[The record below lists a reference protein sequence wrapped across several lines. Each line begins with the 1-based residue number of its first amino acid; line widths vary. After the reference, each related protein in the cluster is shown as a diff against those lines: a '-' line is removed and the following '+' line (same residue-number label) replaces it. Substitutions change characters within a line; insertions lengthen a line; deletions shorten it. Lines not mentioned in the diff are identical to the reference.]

1 MNSKRSYL
9 DTLNAGRQRR
19 PQTTLEQLNQSLET
33 LEQRLERTR
42 EDPMARPDLRQ
53 PDPRQY
59 GADARYPAARPTGQQ
74 RWYEDP
80 QPTLRPKSPMQQGA
94 TAYQAIA
101 HDIDRVRGQ
110 EDGVAMVGKIAGELR
125 GMREELRHQMTAGL
139 QREFEALRKD
149 IERAFQSG
157 AKPGASAK
165 GSAELGLEFER
176 LSGAIQTLA
185 EKSDDRSV
193 NMLRLE
199 LEQVKAALETLA
211 REESVQ
217 KVDRRWDDFDRR
229 WTAFEDRVDADQRKR
244 SDDPGLS
251 ALTARLEQISNA
263 VNNLPESLSLR
274 SLEEKVR
281 TLAGA
286 VDHFASQQDN
296 RGSDTLGMID
306 ERLDEISRAIV
317 ASTVAAQANSFDH
330 EAFERIEKRID
341 SLAQQIEEVAQDRP
355 GNAVMDRL
363 STLSSRVDELAGRA
377 NLPEQAMERLA
388 KQIALIADKIDQAPA
403 MPDADYIFHGLEQ
416 RFDVLSSMME
426 RRQGDAIEQGNML
439 FRDLERRLDEVAD
452 RLDQRMPHV
461 DSAGIMEAIDAR
473 FTALAKR
480 IETRVPDP
488 AGEAAIRGLE
498 SRLEDISS
506 RLDASAAQVAGID
519 PALIRSLEA
528 QVAGLSAHLSRPSTP
543 LPEFEDISPR
553 LDEIEKSLS
562 GTRDSILGAAREAA
576 ENAVRSLAGSS
587 ANTTAVS
594 GLAQDLKT
602 LETLTRRS
610 DERNS
615 RTFEAIHDT
624 LLKIVDRLGSLEPGE
639 PVEAVSELLDAASVE
654 PNSRRGARRSK
665 MAVDAPSMDI
675 DHPMPLT
682 GDMADLDGR
691 AAAIL
696 RNEPGSRN
704 EPVMRSDPGT
714 RSPAEA
720 AAAAAMA
727 ALSSDTIAEKSEQA
741 GGRKSLFGGLAR
753 AFKGKKEADI
763 PPLAGSAPTASIP
776 SVDLDEPLDPKMAN
790 RPLEPGSGAPDL
802 NAIMK
807 RVRDERG
814 QPAKPS
820 ETDAAKS
827 DFIAAARRAAQAAAA
842 EADALKRQS
851 TMTGPVKALRIGDL
865 LKARRK
871 PILMAA
877 AAIMLALAGLQLGK
891 AFFADP
897 AQVASNDAAPIVAP
911 QPVQTAS
918 VDTAAQPKKDV
929 QPSAVESAP
938 ARAVRQAEPSEPAT
952 KDDMAAQGTM
962 ATPPTIEPSMD
973 AAPPAESVPAPVAS
987 TTPADANA
995 AASDTS
1001 ASAGSAPTAA
1011 TAAQASDADTEPMAA
1026 EPTTAKDTTGAV
1038 PPADASPAATAKI
1051 DIPTDV
1057 GPVALRDAAGNGD
1070 AKALFEI
1077 GSRYAESRGVKED
1090 LAAAAKWYEKSAEL
1104 GFAPAEYRI
1113 GNFYEKGIGVARDI
1127 KKAKT
1132 WYQLGAEQGN
1142 ASAMHNLAVLF
1153 AMAADGV
1160 TDNESAAHWFQAAAD
1175 VGVKD
1180 SQFNLGILAAKGV
1193 GMKQNLEESYKWFA
1207 LVAKTG
1213 DKDAAAKRDEIA
1225 NALRPE
1231 QLERARA
1238 AAELW
1243 KAKPLD
1249 AAANS
1254 ADIPESWQDGTPQT
1268 TASID
1273 MKKAVQN
1280 IQRILNKNGFDA
1292 GDADGKMGEK
1302 TKTAIM
1308 AFQTDNKMPA
1318 TGAVDEKLVKAL
1330 LARK

>member
-19 PQTTLEQLNQSLET
+19 PHTTLEQLNRSLET

-42 EDPMARPDLRQ
+42 EDMSER
-53 PDPRQY
+53 PDPRRPSAEPRY
-59 GADARYPAARPTGQQ
+59 ASARPYDDPRPAQPPKSQAPAAFDQN
-74 RWYEDP
+74 YH
-80 QPTLRPKSPMQQGA
+80 
-94 TAYQAIA
+94 AIA
-101 HDIDRVRGQ
+101 RDIDRVRGQ
-110 EDGVAMVGKIAGELR
+110 EDGVAVVGKIAGELR
-125 GMREELRHQMTAGL
+125 GLREELRHQMTAGL

-149 IERAFQSG
+149 IERAFQ
-157 AKPGASAK
+157 ASAQPGGSGK
-165 GSAELGLEFER
+165 GSAELGVEFER

-199 LEQVKAALETLA
+199 LEQVKAALDTLA

-217 KVDRRWDDFDRR
+217 AVGRRWDDFDRR

-244 SDDPGLS
+244 SDAPGLS
-251 ALTARLEQISNA
+251 MLTDRLEQISNA

-286 VDHFASQQDN
+286 VDHFARQQDN
-296 RGSDTLGMID
+296 RGSGTFGMID

-317 ASTVAAQANSFDH
+317 ASTVAAQANSFDP
-330 EAFERIEKRID
+330 EPFERIERRIA
-341 SLAQQIEEVAQDRP
+341 SLAQQIEEVTQVHP
-355 GNAVMDRL
+355 SGEVIDRL
-363 STLSSRVDELAGRA
+363 NMLSSRVDDLAGRA
-377 NLPEQAMERLA
+377 NLPEQAMERLD
-388 KQIALIADKIDQAPA
+388 KQIALIAEKIDRAPA
-403 MPDADYIFHGLEQ
+403 MPDADYIFQGLEQ
-416 RFDVLSSMME
+416 RFDVLSGMME

-452 RLDQRMPHV
+452 RLDQRMPQI
-461 DSAGIMEAIDAR
+461 DGAGIMDAIDAR
-473 FTALAKR
+473 FSALAKR
-480 IETRVPDP
+480 METRVPDS

-506 RLDASAAQVAGID
+506 RLDSSAAQVAGID

-528 QVAGLSAHLSRPSTP
+528 QVAGLSAHLSKPGTP

-553 LDEIEKSLS
+553 LNEIEKSLA
-562 GTRDSILGAAREAA
+562 GTRDSILSAAREAA
-576 ENAVRSLAGSS
+576 ESAVRSLADSS
-587 ANTTAVS
+587 ANTAAVS

-602 LETLTRRS
+602 LEALTRRS

-624 LLKIVDRLGSLEPGE
+624 LLKIVDRLGSLETGE
-639 PVEAVSELLDAASVE
+639 PTDAVSELLSTKPIE
-654 PNSRRGARRSK
+654 PDSWRGARSSK
-665 MAVDAPSMDI
+665 MAVRDAPSMDI
-675 DHPMPLT
+675 DQPLPLT
-682 GDMADLDGR
+682 GDMADLDSR
-691 AAAIL
+691 APAVM
-696 RNEPGSRN
+696 RNEPGSRS
-704 EPVMRSDPGT
+704 EPGT
-714 RSPAEA
+714 RTPAEA

-727 ALSSDTIAEKSEQA
+727 ALGSDTTTEKSEQT
-741 GGRKSLFGGLAR
+741 GGRRSMLGGLAR
-753 AFKGKKEADI
+753 AFKGKKEADV
-763 PPLAGSAPTASIP
+763 PPLAGSAPDVEIP
-776 SVDLDEPLDPKMAN
+776 SADLDEPLDPKVAN
-790 RPLEPGSGAPDL
+790 RPLEPGSGPPDL

-814 QPAKPS
+814 PPVRAGNA
-820 ETDAAKS
+820 DASKS

-842 EADALKRQS
+842 EAEALKRQS
-851 TMTGPVKALRIGDL
+851 TTRGPVKALRIGDL

-891 AFFADP
+891 AFFSDP
-897 AQVASNDAAPIVAP
+897 VEIASNDAASTV
-911 QPVQTAS
+911 
-918 VDTAAQPKKDV
+918 AAQPAEAASVGAASEPTTDA
-929 QPSAVESAP
+929 QTAAPDSAP
-938 ARAVRQAEPSEPAT
+938 ARAVRQAEPSESVTENDMPAQTTLAAPSDAGTPMDTAPEAEPDPAMASTASPDPAADATASAPEGPAAADTEPKATELAATPAT
-952 KDDMAAQGTM
+952 QDMTGT
-962 ATPPTIEPSMD
+962 
-973 AAPPAESVPAPVAS
+973 V
-987 TTPADANA
+987 TPADASIA
-995 AASDTS
+995 
-1001 ASAGSAPTAA
+1001 
-1011 TAAQASDADTEPMAA
+1011 
-1026 EPTTAKDTTGAV
+1026 
-1038 PPADASPAATAKI
+1038 AATAKI
-1051 DIPTDV
+1051 DIPADA
-1057 GPVALRDAAGNGD
+1057 GPAALRDAAAGGD

-1077 GSRYAESRGVKED
+1077 GSRYAESSGVKQD
-1090 LAAAAKWYEKSAEL
+1090 MAAAAKWYEKAAEL

-1113 GNFYEKGIGVARDI
+1113 GNFYEKGTGVARDV

-1132 WYQLGAEQGN
+1132 WYQLAAEQGN

-1175 VGVKD
+1175 LGVKD

-1225 NALRPE
+1225 KALRPE

-1238 AAELW
+1238 ATEMW

-1249 AAANS
+1249 PAANS

-1268 TASID
+1268 TASVD

-1280 IQRILNKNGFDA
+1280 IQRILNKNGYEA
-1292 GDADGKMGEK
+1292 GNPDGLMGLK
-1302 TKTAIM
+1302 TKNAIM
-1308 AFQTDNKMPA
+1308 AFQTDNDMTA
-1318 TGAVDEKLVKAL
+1318 TGTVDEKLVKAL

>member
-9 DTLNAGRQRR
+9 DTLNAGRQRK
-19 PQTTLEQLNQSLET
+19 PQTTLEQLNRSLET
-33 LEQRLERTR
+33 LEQRLGQTR
-42 EDPMARPDLRQ
+42 EEVTARPA
-53 PDPRQY
+53 PHQY
-59 GADARYPAARPTGQQ
+59 GADPRYPATEPRYPAVDPRYPAAQPTAQQ

-80 QPTLRPKSPMQQGA
+80 RPAARPQTPAPAPSFDQN
-94 TAYQAIA
+94 YQAIA
-101 HDIDRVRGQ
+101 RDIDRVRGQ
-110 EDGVAMVGKIAGELR
+110 EDSVAMVGKIAGELR

-139 QREFEALRKD
+139 QREFDALRKD
-149 IERAFQSG
+149 IDRAFQ
-157 AKPGASAK
+157 ASARPGIAGK
-165 GSAELGLEFER
+165 GSAELGVEFER
-176 LSGAIQTLA
+176 LSGAIKSLS

-199 LEQVKAALETLA
+199 LEQVKAALDTLA

-244 SDDPGLS
+244 SDDPALA
-251 ALTARLEQISNA
+251 ALTDRLEQISNA

-286 VDHFASQQDN
+286 VEHFAGQQDN
-296 RGSDTLGMID
+296 RGSDTLAMID

-317 ASTVAAQANSFDH
+317 ASTVAAQANSVDH
-330 EAFERIEKRID
+330 EAFDRIEKRID
-341 SLAQQIEEVAQDRP
+341 SLARQIEEVAQDRP

-388 KQIALIADKIDQAPA
+388 KQITLIADKIDQAPA

-416 RFDVLSSMME
+416 RFDVLSGMME

-452 RLDQRMPHV
+452 RLDQRIAPQI

-480 IETRVPDP
+480 METRVPDP
-488 AGEAAIRGLE
+488 ANEAAIRGLE

-506 RLDASAAQVAGID
+506 RLESSAAQVAGID

-528 QVAGLSAHLSRPSTP
+528 QVSGLSAHLSKPGTP

-553 LDEIEKSLS
+553 LNEIEKSLA
-562 GTRDSILGAAREAA
+562 GTRESIMGAAREAA
-576 ENAVRSLAGSS
+576 ESAVRSLADSN
-587 ANTTAVS
+587 ANTAAVT

-602 LETLTRRS
+602 LEALTRRS

-624 LLKIVDRLGSLEPGE
+624 LLKIVDRLGSLETSE
-639 PVEAVSELLDAASVE
+639 PVDAVSELLDTPAE
-654 PNSRRGARRSK
+654 PARRARAARASK
-665 MAVDAPSMDI
+665 IAVQDAPSMDI
-675 DHPMPLT
+675 DQPLPLT

-691 AAAIL
+691 AAAIM
-696 RNEPGSRN
+696 RNEPDMRAEPDMRS
-704 EPVMRSDPGT
+704 EPVR

-720 AAAAAMA
+720 AAAAAQA
-727 ALSSDTIAEKSEQA
+727 ALGSDAIAEKGEGTA
-741 GGRKSLFGGLAR
+741 KKSLFGGLAR
-753 AFKGKKEADI
+753 AFRGRKQADM
-763 PPLAGSAPTASIP
+763 PPLAGSAPNADMP
-776 SVDLDEPLDPKMAN
+776 SVDLDEPLDPKFAN

-814 QPAKPS
+814 PPARQS
-820 ETDAAKS
+820 TGDASKS

-851 TMTGPVKALRIGDL
+851 TMKGPVKALRIGDL

-871 PILMAA
+871 PILMGAI
-877 AAIMLALAGLQLGK
+877 AIMLALAGLQLGK

-897 AQVASNDAAPIVAP
+897 VEVASNDAAPIVASP
-911 QPVQTAS
+911 PVETAS
-918 VDTAAQPKKDV
+918 VNAPSQPKADTQATV
-929 QPSAVESAP
+929 QDASA
-938 ARAVRQAEPSEPAT
+938 RMVRQAEPSQPPA
-952 KDDMAAQGTM
+952 KDDAPIEAASTNSVGPDVP
-962 ATPPTIEPSMD
+962 A
-973 AAPPAESVPAPVAS
+973 AESAPAPMALAD
-987 TTPADANA
+987 PAPAPDA
-995 AASDTS
+995 TL
-1001 ASAGSAPTAA
+1001 
-1011 TAAQASDADTEPMAA
+1011 
-1026 EPTTAKDTTGAV
+1026 PTTATAEPAADAQPAAAVVAPSASDTTGAV
-1038 PPADASPAATAKI
+1038 PLADTAATPVVAKIDVPADA
-1051 DIPTDV
+1051 
-1057 GPVALRDAAGNGD
+1057 GPQALRDAASGGD
-1070 AKALFEI
+1070 AKALFEL

-1090 LAAAAKWYEKSAEL
+1090 MAAAAKWYEKSAEL

-1113 GNFYEKGIGVARDI
+1113 GNFYEKGIGVTRDI

-1132 WYQLGAEQGN
+1132 FYQLAAAQGN

-1193 GMKQNLEESYKWFA
+1193 GMKQSLEESYKWFA

-1213 DKDAAAKRDEIA
+1213 DKDAEAKRDEVA
-1225 NALRPE
+1225 SALRPE

-1238 AAELW
+1238 ATELW
-1243 KAKPLD
+1243 KPKPLD
-1249 AAANS
+1249 PASNS
-1254 ADIPESWQDGTPQT
+1254 ADIPESWQEGTPQT
-1268 TASID
+1268 TASVD
-1273 MKKAVQN
+1273 MKKAVKN
-1280 IQRILNKNGFDA
+1280 IQLILNKNGYDA
-1292 GDADGKMGEK
+1292 GGADGVMGGK

-1308 AFQTDNKMPA
+1308 AFQTDNKMQA
-1318 TGAVDEKLVKAL
+1318 TGEIDEKLVKAL
-1330 LARK
+1330 LAHK

>member
-19 PQTTLEQLNQSLET
+19 PHTTLEELNRSLET

-42 EDPMARPDLRQ
+42 EETASH
-53 PDPRQY
+53 PDPRRP
-59 GADARYPAARPTGQQ
+59 AAEPRYPSAQPYGQQ
-74 RWYEDP
+74 RRYEDP
-80 QPTLRPKSPMQQGA
+80 RAQRPKGPAAAFDQN
-94 TAYQAIA
+94 YQVIA
-101 HDIDRVRGQ
+101 RDIDRVRGQ
-110 EDGVAMVGKIAGELR
+110 EDGVALAGKIAGELR
-125 GMREELRHQMTAGL
+125 GLREELRQQMTSGL
-139 QREFEALRKD
+139 QREFEVLRKN
-149 IERAFQSG
+149 IERAFQSNG
-157 AKPGASAK
+157 GGK
-165 GSAELGLEFER
+165 GSAELNVEFER

-199 LEQVKAALETLA
+199 LEQVKAALDTLA

-217 KVDRRWDDFDRR
+217 AVGRRWDDFDRR
-229 WTAFEDRVDADQRKR
+229 WNAFEDRVEADQRKR
-244 SDDPGLS
+244 SDAPGLS
-251 ALTARLEQISNA
+251 ALTERLEQISNA
-263 VNNLPESLSLR
+263 VSNLPESLSLR

-286 VDHFASQQDN
+286 VDHFARQQDN
-296 RGSDTLGMID
+296 RGGDTFSQID

-317 ASTVAAQANSFDH
+317 ASTVAAQANSFDP
-330 EAFERIEKRID
+330 EPFERIEKRID
-341 SLAQQIEEVAQDRP
+341 SLAQQIEEVSQDRP
-355 GNAVMDRL
+355 GREVIDRL
-363 STLSSRVDELAGRA
+363 NTLSSRVDELAGRA

-388 KQIALIADKIDQAPA
+388 RQVALIADKIDHAPA
-403 MPDADYIFHGLEQ
+403 MPDADYIFQGLEQ

-452 RLDQRMPHV
+452 RLDQRMPQV
-461 DSAGIMEAIDAR
+461 DSAGIMDAIDAR

-480 IETRVPDP
+480 METRVPDP
-488 AGEAAIRGLE
+488 ANEAAIRGLE
-498 SRLEDISS
+498 TRLEDISS
-506 RLDASAAQVAGID
+506 RLDSSAAQVASID

-528 QVAGLSAHLSRPSTP
+528 QVAGLTAHLSRPGTP
-543 LPEFEDISPR
+543 LPEFDDISPR
-553 LDEIEKSLS
+553 LNEIEKSLA

-576 ENAVRSLAGSS
+576 ESAVRSLAGSS
-587 ANTTAVS
+587 ANTAAVT

-602 LETLTRRS
+602 LEALTRRS

-624 LLKIVDRLGSLEPGE
+624 LLKIVDRLGSLETGE
-639 PVEAVSELLDAASVE
+639 PASAELSKRFGRASKISVQ
-654 PNSRRGARRSK
+654 
-665 MAVDAPSMDI
+665 DAPSMDL
-675 DHPMPLT
+675 DQPLPLT
-682 GDMADLDGR
+682 GSMADLDGR
-691 AAAIL
+691 AAAL
-696 RNEPGSRN
+696 ARDEPGPR
-704 EPVMRSDPGT
+704 T
-714 RSPAEA
+714 PAEA
-720 AAAAAMA
+720 AAAAALA
-727 ALSSDTIAEKSEQA
+727 ALGSDTTREKTEQG
-741 GGRKSLFGGLAR
+741 GGRKSMLGGLAR
-753 AFKGKKEADI
+753 ALKGKKEAEM
-763 PPLAGSAPTASIP
+763 PPLAGSAPSAEIP
-776 SVDLDEPLDPKMAN
+776 SVDLDEPLDPKLAN

-802 NAIMK
+802 SAIMK

-814 QPAKPS
+814 QPAR
-820 ETDAAKS
+820 EGGAEAAKS

-851 TMTGPVKALRIGDL
+851 TMKGPVKALRIGDL

-871 PILMAA
+871 PILMGAI
-877 AAIMLALAGLQLGK
+877 AIMLALAGLQLGK
-891 AFFADP
+891 AFFSDP
-897 AQVASNDAAPIVAP
+897 VEVANDEAVPAVAVQPAETALASVAS
-911 QPVQTAS
+911 
-918 VDTAAQPKKDV
+918 QPKADA
-929 QPSAVESAP
+929 QTTTQESAP
-938 ARAVRQAEPSEPAT
+938 SPTVRQAEPSASMT
-952 KDDMAAQGTM
+952 KDDTAAQTGP
-962 ATPPTIEPSMD
+962 ATPATEASTAPSASAVSAD
-973 AAPPAESVPAPVAS
+973 LAAPDTTAAVPAP
-987 TTPADANA
+987 
-995 AASDTS
+995 
-1001 ASAGSAPTAA
+1001 AA
-1011 TAAQASDADTEPMAA
+1011 TTVSDAEPMAA
-1026 EPTTAKDTTGAV
+1026 APATTTAAAQDTTGTVPLADAV
-1038 PPADASPAATAKI
+1038 AAGVAKIDVPADAGPA
-1051 DIPTDV
+1051 
-1057 GPVALRDAAGNGD
+1057 ALRDAAAGGD

-1090 LAAAAKWYEKSAEL
+1090 MAAAAKWYEKAAEL

-1132 WYQLGAEQGN
+1132 WYQLAAEQGN

-1160 TDNESAAHWFQAAAD
+1160 TNNEAAARWFQAAAD
-1175 VGVKD
+1175 LGVKD

-1225 NALRPE
+1225 KALRPE

-1249 AAANS
+1249 PAANS

-1268 TASID
+1268 TAGID

-1280 IQRILNKNGFDA
+1280 IQRILNKNGYEA
-1292 GDADGKMGEK
+1292 GNPDGMMGQK
-1302 TKTAIM
+1302 TKNAIM
-1308 AFQTDNKMPA
+1308 AFQADNDMKA
-1318 TGAVDEKLVKAL
+1318 TGAIDEKLVKAL